1 MATPPPLPAPCGR
14 YYTPDFQQGNSVC
27 IAPGRSMPAC
37 HSLGL
42 GRDGGAYTLHMQFSG
57 NLVLYR
63 FSDGFISWASNTQ
76 NIESPD
82 TNFFYSSDGNI
93 GIFRQGA
100 IVSTKNK
107 IGDTWGSN
115 GLFCLDVMEG
125 VATLYN
131 AGQAS
136 LTNPIWNSRLDG
148 GYLVGGY
155 PSTPNSPGPG
165 PRIPIS
171 TAVVQQPPSPGPTI
185 TGVGFST
192 AASGIPAEKTGIASP
207 SAPDNNSTT
216 PKQSNGL
223 GIGPIAGISVGVL
236 LAFIGL
242 GYFVYRSRKRN
253 KNSINN
259 NNHNNTTY
267 SMAEMQKKPYS
278 EIPQEKRDPVPQ
290 YIDYAASPEYVGNG
304 SATYSV
310 TAVPAFYRAIVDH
323 EPLKHGQLRLKADM
337 RVYVTAVDKNG
348 WCKALVGRE
357 EGYVHAT
364 MLATLG

>member
-1 MATPPPLPAPCGR
+1 MNTPPPLPAAC
-14 YYTPDFQQGNSVC
+14 NS
-27 IAPGRSMPAC
+27 AC

-93 GIFRQGA
+93 GIFRQGM

-148 GYLVGGY
+148 GYLVDGY
-155 PSTPNSPGPG
+155 PSTPTSPGPG
-165 PRIPIS
+165 PRIPS
-171 TAVVQQPPSPGPTI
+171 SATGVQQPPSPGPTI
-185 TGVGFST
+185 TGGGFST
-192 AASGIPAEKTGIASP
+192 AVSGIPAEKTGIASP

-223 GIGPIAGISVGVL
+223 GIGPIVGISVGVL
-236 LAFIGL
+236 FAFIGL
-242 GYFVYRSRKRN
+242 GYFVYRSRKRS
-253 KNSINN
+253 KSSINN
-259 NNHNNTTY
+259 NNHNHNNNTY

-290 YIDYAASPEYVGNG
+290 YIDYAASPEYVNG

-323 EPLKHGQLRLKADM
+323 EPLKQGQLRLKADM
-337 RVYVTAVDKNG
+337 RVYVTAIDKNG